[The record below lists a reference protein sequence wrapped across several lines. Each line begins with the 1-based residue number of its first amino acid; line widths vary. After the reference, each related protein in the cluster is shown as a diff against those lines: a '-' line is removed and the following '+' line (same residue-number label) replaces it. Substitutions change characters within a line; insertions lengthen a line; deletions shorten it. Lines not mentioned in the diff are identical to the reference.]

1 MNMKTMRDISGIQW
15 FALALTAAALLAIAT
30 PSAEARDRGVNQP
43 GAAGNRGGAAGGGG
57 RDAGVNQPG
66 RAGNNGYGGGA
77 SQTRAAGGGG
87 RDAGVNQPG
96 RAGNNGRRR

>member
-1 MNMKTMRDISGIQW
+1 MNTMLDITGIQW
-15 FALALTAAALLAIAT
+15 FALALTAALLAIAT
-30 PSAEARDRGVNQP
+30 PRSEARDRGANQP
-43 GAAGNRGGAAGGGG
+43 GAAGNRGGAGGGG

-96 RAGNNGRRR
+96 RAGNNGARR